1 MELGFHDLKMTPK
14 GKKFMAELNWL
25 ANRDMHVGFQ
35 RGKAVY
41 EDGTDVVDVAMF
53 NEYGTSRIPA
63 RPFMRQTFEKH
74 KTEYVIACEDIFTAM
89 IKGQKVESEIRKFGK
104 KVKQDIVDEI
114 EGGDFVPNAP
124 STVRKKG
131 FNKPLYE
138 TGLMEKSISYYTK
151 KRK

>member
-1 MELGFHDLKMTPK
+1 MELGFHDLKMTPS

-25 ANRDMHVGFQ
+25 ANRDIHVGFK
-35 RGKAVY
+35 RGVGVY

-53 NEYGTSRIPA
+53 NEYGTSKIPA
-63 RPFMRQTFEKH
+63 RPFLRQSFERH
-74 KTEYVIACEDIFTAM
+74 KTEYVLECEKIYTYM
-89 IKGQKVESEIRKFGK
+89 IKGNKISGEIRKFGQ

-114 EGGDFVPNAP
+114 ERGEFVPNAP

-138 TGLMEKSISYYTK
+138 TGLMEKSISYYTE